1 MMRGKLLILFLIILG
16 LGVAI
21 QSQPCKNYLKKKKCG
36 PLHPSDF
43 RMSGQSKSAMFE
55 LKSKS
60 NHEMILYGKTDYKVI
75 CCTDKRYY
83 PIHFKITEKQSGD
96 VIYDNMDDNY
106 NESIGFT
113 TENTQVVIIEVELLS
128 KDFEPSDFSKNR
140 ACGGLLVLWRKTP
153 KLGF

>member
-1 MMRGKLLILFLIILG
+1 MRGKLFILFLIILG

-60 NHEMILYGKTDYKVI
+60 N
-75 CCTDKRYY
+75 
-83 PIHFKITEKQSGD
+83 HFKITEKQSGD